1 MPTNPNVTPSMK
13 PRTANPIIPDL
24 QEHMKEMLQEILH
37 MNADKARVYD
47 TAFTW
52 AMVKELH

>member
-1 MPTNPNVTPSMK
+1 MK